1 MIMQVSYLKCI
12 IIVWLLLTYFLF
24 MEIATNYLASSG
36 WLAYLRHEAWI
47 FIRGFEIPKNSIE
60 SENVSLYT
68 VIGANIIRQYQG
80 VVAILGQTLNIFASF
95 ASREITSFVV
105 ESVNHPDPTLPV
117 EISIFVWLYDV
128 WYPLTNS

>member
-12 IIVWLLLTYFLF
+12 IIVWLLLTYYLF
-24 MEIATNYLASSG
+24 IEIANPYSVSSG

-60 SENVSLYT
+60 SENFSLYA
-68 VIGANIIRQYQG
+68 VIGANILRQYQG

-95 ASREITSFVV
+95 ASREIISVVV
-105 ESVNHPDPTLPV
+105 ESVNRPDVTLQV
-117 EISIFVWLYDV
+117 EISNFVWHYDV
-128 WYPLTNS
+128 VSINTL

>member
-1 MIMQVSYLKCI
+1 MIMQVSYLSCI

-36 WLAYLRHEAWI
+36 WLAYLRHESWL

-60 SENVSLYT
+60 SENFSLYA

-80 VVAILGQTLNIFASF
+80 VVAILGQTMNIFASF
-95 ASREITSFVV
+95 ASREITSFVI
-105 ESVNHPDPTLPV
+105 ESVNHPDATLQV
-117 EISIFVWLYDV
+117 EISIFVWHYDV
-128 WYPLTNS
+128 VSFNTL